1 MKIKVA
7 VLDHDIEFMDRLAK
21 IFQQKYADRISLSL
35 FSNEDTLYEGLKTFH
50 ADIVLFDE
58 FIQIKEECIPD
69 GVTAG
74 YFSAIPDVDEI
85 GGIPAICRYQKA
97 EMIYKMILGLYAEN
111 LSDVKLKKSKT
122 EVQTVL
128 FTSVQGGAGTS
139 AAAAAYALSQA
150 EKKKKLFYL
159 CLQKFGNPEL
169 YFHGEGK
176 LSFSD
181 VVYSL
186 KSRKGN
192 LLIKLESAAQTDPSG
207 VDFFS
212 SCKNTY
218 DMFELSDDEVRMLIQ
233 GLMQSA
239 KYEEIV
245 IDLSGEMT
253 ERMVM
258 LMQDYAD
265 RIIYVSDGS
274 TAGNQKFES
283 FCETAGVMEQRQ
295 ECEILSK
302 ACLLYSRF
310 SSKSSV
316 RLEKTAVPVLGG
328 IHRFEGIDGRKL
340 AEKISDALRTVSI
353 PL

>member
-35 FSNEDTLYEGLKTFH
+35 FSSEDTLYDGLKNFH

-58 FIQIKEECIPD
+58 FTKVKEENIPD

-74 YFSAIPDVDEI
+74 YFSEIPDVDEI
-85 GGIPAICRYQKA
+85 GGFPAICKYQKA
-97 EMIYKMILGLYAEN
+97 EMIYKMLLSLYAEN

-122 EVQTVL
+122 EVQVVL

-139 AAAAAYALSQA
+139 ASAAAYALSQVR
-150 EKKKKLFYL
+150 KKKKLFYL
-159 CLQKFGNPEL
+159 CLQKFGNAEL
-169 YFHGEGK
+169 YFQGEGK

-181 VVYSL
+181 VIYSL

-192 LLIKLESAAQTDPSG
+192 LLIKLESASQTDSSG
-207 VDFFS
+207 VDFFD
-212 SCKNTY
+212 SCKNAY
-218 DMFELSDDEVRMLIQ
+218 DMFELSDDEIRMLIQ

-245 IDLSGEMT
+245 IDLSGELT

-258 LMQDYAD
+258 LMKDYAD
-265 RIIYVSDGS
+265 SIVYVSDGS
-274 TAGNQKFES
+274 TTGNQKFER
-283 FCETAGVMEQRQ
+283 FCEAVRVTEQRQ
-295 ECEILSK
+295 ECEILQK
-302 ACLLYSRF
+302 TCLLYSRF

-328 IHRFEGIDGRKL
+328 IHRFEGIGGRKL
-340 AEKISDALRTVSI
+340 AEKISDVFRTVSI